1 MQYWVRIKRPLKLS
15 LAFTGDDL
23 FDFCLFIGSNPSFLT
38 DTLLWHLMIYLIFG
52 FLHISPAHLALER
65 VSGPQPSIKDLEKK
79 RHWPIPQPSSLNS
92 TLYSSNSRINL
103 HVIIR
108 YFCIYGRS
116 FQKHDMW
123 NLFALI
129 F

>member
-38 DTLLWHLMIYLIFG
+38 VYTALAFAGDDLLDFWLPAH
-52 FLHISPAHLALER
+52 HPAHLALER

-79 RHWPIPQPSSLNS
+79 RHWPI
-92 TLYSSNSRINL
+92 RNL
-103 HVIIR
+103 H
-108 YFCIYGRS
+108 
-116 FQKHDMW
+116 H
-123 NLFALI
+123 
-129 F
+129 